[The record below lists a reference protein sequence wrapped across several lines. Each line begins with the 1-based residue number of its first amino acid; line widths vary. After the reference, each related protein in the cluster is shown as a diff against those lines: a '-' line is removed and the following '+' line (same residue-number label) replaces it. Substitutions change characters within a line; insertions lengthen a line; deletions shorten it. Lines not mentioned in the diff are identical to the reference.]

1 MLTWVIGFPVPLCV
15 GMALISTVEVLIAGR
30 SAPPDGLVSSGLE
43 GAAFVAVLLDIDRWG
58 MSLMLL

>member
-1 MLTWVIGFPVPLCV
+1 MFTWVIGFPVPLCV
-15 GMALISTVEVLIAGR
+15 GMAFISTVDVLMAGR

-43 GAAFVAVLLDIDRWG
+43 GGAFVAVLLDIERWG